1 MDCVQILALGSL
13 GEIASKKVEEGL
25 HLHVEHLD
33 HEDGEKRSIC
43 DAAEHTRFVLGSET
57 VCTSLLSS
65 LRIVFVATPVVALL
79 KCFEVQKIKQVEI
92 TK

>member
-13 GEIASKKVEEGL
+13 GEIARKKVEEGL
-25 HLHVEHLD
+25 HLHVEHLY

-43 DAAEHTRFVLGSET
+43 DGAEHTRFVLGSET

-79 KCFEVQKIKQVEI
+79 KCFEVQKIKRVEI